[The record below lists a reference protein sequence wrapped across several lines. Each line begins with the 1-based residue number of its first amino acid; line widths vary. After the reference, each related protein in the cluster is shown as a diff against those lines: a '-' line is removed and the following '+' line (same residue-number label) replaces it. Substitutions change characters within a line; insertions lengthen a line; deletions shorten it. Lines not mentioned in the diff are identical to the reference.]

1 MSQNIYTVIMAGGI
15 GSRFWPQSR
24 QSVPKQFIDI
34 LGVGKSLLQM
44 TWERA
49 AKYSAPGNILLLTND
64 TYKDLISAHLD
75 GCLQSNILVEPS
87 RNNTAPCIAYAAFK
101 LYSQNKD
108 AVMLILPSD
117 HLILKE
123 DVYYQKIDEAIA
135 FASQHKALLTLG
147 IQPTNPNT
155 GYGYIH
161 FEANNDP
168 VKKVISFKEK
178 PDSATAE
185 SYLASGD
192 YLWNA
197 GIFIWKAK
205 DILDAFEK
213 YRPALFDL
221 FKNGESLYNTAHE
234 TGFIKEYYPRSPDIS
249 IDYAVMEKADNVY
262 TVPADMGWSDLGTW
276 ASLWNVK
283 EKDEQQNVVIAKEN
297 ILLSNTRGS
306 IISSDKE
313 KLLVIDGLDDYIIV
327 DKQDVLLI
335 YPKTK
340 EQEIKNIMQLL
351 EKRNANKY
359 L

>member
-1 MSQNIYTVIMAGGI
+1 MSKNIYTVIMAGGV

-24 QSVPKQFIDI
+24 QSLPKQFIDI
-34 LGVGKSLLQM
+34 LGIGKSLLQM

-49 AKYSAPGNILLLTND
+49 MQHSAASNILILTNEK
-64 TYKDLISAHLD
+64 YKNLIASQLTH
-75 GCLQSNILVEPS
+75 CEKNNILVEPS

-101 LYSQNKD
+101 LYQQNKD
-108 AVMLILPSD
+108 AVMIILPSD

-123 DVYYQKIDEAIA
+123 DIYNRKIDESLA
-135 FASQHKALLTLG
+135 FTHQHSALITLG
-147 IQPTNPNT
+147 IQPLNPNT

-161 FEANNDP
+161 FEENEND

-178 PDSATAE
+178 PNKAMAE

-205 DILDAFEK
+205 DVIDAFEK
-213 YRPALFDL
+213 YGPVLYTLFN
-221 FKNGESLYNTAHE
+221 KGNEVYNTSDE
-234 TGFIKEYYPRSPDIS
+234 LNFIKENYPKSPNIS
-249 IDYAVMEKADNVY
+249 IDYAIMEKADNVY
-262 TVPADMGWSDLGTW
+262 TIPVDMGWNDLGTW

-283 EKDEQQNVVIAKEN
+283 NKDEENNVLLNKEN
-297 ILLSNTRGS
+297 ILLSNTHNS
-306 IISSDKE
+306 IISANKE
-313 KLLVIDGLDDYIIV
+313 KLLVIDGLEDYIVV
-327 DKQDVLLI
+327 DKPDVLLI

-340 EQEIKNIMQLL
+340 EQDIKNIMQTL
-351 EKRNANKY
+351 EQRNANKY

>member
-1 MSQNIYTVIMAGGI
+1 MAGGI

-24 QSVPKQFIDI
+24 QAVPKQFIDI

-49 AKYSAPGNILLLTND
+49 AKYSSPENILLLTND
-64 TYKDLISAHLD
+64 IYKDLISTHLAE
-75 GCLQSNILVEPS
+75 CTKENILIEPS

-101 LYSQNKD
+101 LYKQNKD
-108 AVMLILPSD
+108 AVMVILPSD

-123 DVYYQKIDEAIA
+123 DVYYQKINEAIA
-135 FASQHKALLTLG
+135 FAAENKALLTLG
-147 IQPTNPNT
+147 IQPLNPNT

-161 FEANNDP
+161 FEKGDDT

-178 PDSATAE
+178 PDKATAE

-213 YRPALFDL
+213 YQPALFQL
-221 FKNGESLYNTAHE
+221 FKNGESIYNTAQE
-234 TGFIKEYYPRSPDIS
+234 TGFIKEYYPKSPDIS

-262 TVPADMGWSDLGTW
+262 TIPADMGWSDLGTW

-283 EKDEQQNVVIAKEN
+283 EKDERQNVLIAPEN
-297 ILLSNTRGS
+297 TLLSNTHNS
-306 IISSDKE
+306 IISADKE
-313 KLLVIDGLDDYIIV
+313 KLLVIDGLDDYIVV

-335 YPKTK
+335 YPKAK
-340 EQEIKNIMQLL
+340 EQEIKNVMQSL

>member
-24 QSVPKQFIDI
+24 LAIPKQFIDI

-49 AKYSAPGNILLLTND
+49 TKYSSPENILLLTND
-64 TYKDLISAHLD
+64 IYKDLVLTHLAD
-75 GCLQSNILVEPS
+75 CAKENILVEPS

-101 LYSQNKD
+101 LYKQDKD
-108 AVMLILPSD
+108 AVMVVLPSD

-123 DVYYQKIDEAIA
+123 DVYYQKINEAIA
-135 FASQHKALLTLG
+135 FADRHKALLTLG
-147 IQPTNPNT
+147 IHPVNPNT

-161 FEANNDP
+161 FAKNSND

-178 PDSATAE
+178 PDRPTAE
-185 SYLASGD
+185 SYLVSGD

-213 YRPALFDL
+213 YQPGLFDL
-221 FKNGESLYNTAHE
+221 FKSGEPLYNTKDE
-234 TGFIKEYYPRSPDIS
+234 LLFVNQNYPKSPNIS

-262 TVPADMGWSDLGTW
+262 TIPADMGWSDLGTW
-276 ASLWNVK
+276 ASLWDVK
-283 EKDEQQNVVIAKEN
+283 EKDEQQNVLIATDN
-297 ILLSNTRGS
+297 VLLSNVQNS
-306 IISSDKE
+306 IISADKE
-313 KLLVIDGLDDYIIV
+313 KLLVIDGLDNYIVV

-340 EQEIKNIMQLL
+340 EQKIKNVMQLI
-351 EKRNANKY
+351 EKHNANKY